1 MKPLIQFLLITV
13 LAYSLLIALLS
24 TSAASG
30 ALCSSFRIVSTA
42 FLQLTLPEAYIH
54 SQDAFVQQKK
64 DPNSFHIVYG
74 NAEVIQA
81 EHQYAKSQNIK
92 EYKISSHSIQLFF
105 FQLVTVPIS
114 FLMALFIAT
123 PMPWRKKGSSLSFAL
138 LILLVVILIKV
149 YFLILYNLNASATGV
164 YRLSESELEWVLRLI
179 SMLTLGFS
187 VMLCFV
193 LWLIFGFRKS
203 NLTTVFS
210 DYFKNMPS

>member
-13 LAYSLLIALLS
+13 LSYSLLIALLS

-30 ALCSSFRIVSTA
+30 ALCNSFRIVSTA
-42 FLQLTLPEAYIH
+42 FLHLTLPEAYIH
-54 SQDAFVQQKK
+54 SQEAFVQQKK
-64 DPNSFHIVYG
+64 DLNSFHIIYG

-81 EHQYAKSQNIK
+81 EHQYARSQNIK

-123 PMPWRKKGSSLSFAL
+123 PMPWRKKGRSLSIAL
-138 LILLVVILIKV
+138 FILLVVILIKV

-203 NLTTVFS
+203 NLTNVFS
-210 DYFKNMPS
+210 DYFKNVPS

>member
-1 MKPLIQFLLITV
+1 
-13 LAYSLLIALLS
+13 
-24 TSAASG
+24 
-30 ALCSSFRIVSTA
+30 
-42 FLQLTLPEAYIH
+42 
-54 SQDAFVQQKK
+54 
-64 DPNSFHIVYG
+64 
-74 NAEVIQA
+74 
-81 EHQYAKSQNIK
+81 
-92 EYKISSHSIQLFF
+92 
-105 FQLVTVPIS
+105 
-114 FLMALFIAT
+114 
-123 PMPWRKKGSSLSFAL
+123 MPWRKKGSSLSFAL